1 MIYPLLA
8 KCQYK
13 AIEHPMV
20 SMSSFGDISLYDDKA
35 TIAYP
40 YVNFDIVTSNVVNYL
55 KTYTIRMYVCDR
67 NIPYIAYNKSEVIAD
82 DILKALDIDGYV
94 INYFTLDFKDVVN
107 GVWADFEIQ
116 VALEGS
122 CTYDSLFNASLLL
135 EDGNF
140 ILQENGD
147 LIMLNN
153 KNI

>member
-13 AIEHPMV
+13 AIAHPMV
-20 SMSSFGDISLYDDKA
+20 NMASFGDISLYDDKS

-40 YVNFDIVTSNVVNYL
+40 YVNFDIVTSSIVNYL

-116 VALEGS
+116 VPLEGS
-122 CTYDSLFNASLLL
+122 CTYDSLFNANLLL

-147 LIMLNN
+147 LVMLNN
-153 KNI
+153 